1 MKKSS
6 SFLDGQRKI
15 MKFFFK
21 KAMSSIF
28 FSTIRNRL
36 FGISLFFFAFSAK
49 AETILRSA
57 QDALALARTHDKEYE
72 LQEQYLSQ
80 GLRLAKM
87 SVGAFLPSLEF
98 SWSESDY
105 VPMDAGDRRSK
116 SIGAGITQKLF
127 DGGKSAL
134 EYKMQI
140 GQAELEFY
148 NFKTE
153 NENFE
158 SQVVQSYYENVLAIE
173 KCRVQSE
180 ALENAKNVLNLAKI
194 QLEQG
199 MIVESDYLETA
210 ISAMQIE
217 AQLNA
222 YKYEAASAKRNF
234 SSLLALPPGSEIAF
248 CQEDFSC
255 EKIGNTALSQNKF
268 NKDMLAR
275 DAVENSMELKK
286 LDLEIDWAKKQRA
299 IQKMVFLP
307 SISVNAGIEFS
318 GARYPLTTPSY
329 TLKVIVG
336 FENNPWL
343 SANGS
348 TSLGISQDRIN
359 SVGSNV
365 SGQGNLN
372 TTYFT
377 QMKMAK
383 IALSQKIFNR
393 QKSALQIENSVL
405 ELLEKIEE
413 NTVSLKL
420 HLETLRLQEKKLEI
434 LELRVFEGL
443 VKKSEFLE
451 AVTDCAEEKIKIL
464 SLHSNQELLKSKLQ
478 ILTGRKF

>member
-6 SFLDGQRKI
+6 SSLDGQRKI

-28 FSTIRNRL
+28 FSTIHNRL
-36 FGISLFFFAFSAK
+36 FGISLLFFAFSAK

-57 QDALALARTHDKEYE
+57 QDALALARAHDKEYE

-158 SQVVQSYYENVLAIE
+158 SKVVQSYYENVLALE

-180 ALENAKNVLNLAKI
+180 ALENAKNVLDLAKI

-199 MIVESDYLETA
+199 MIVESEYLETA

-255 EKIGNTALSQNKF
+255 EKIGNATISQNKF

-299 IQKMVFLP
+299 IQKMFFLP

-377 QMKMAK
+377 QMKMSK

-413 NTVSLKL
+413 NAESLKL
-420 HLETLRLQEKKLEI
+420 HLETLRLQEKNLEI

-451 AVTDCAEEKIKIL
+451 AVTDCAEKKIKIL

>member
-6 SFLDGQRKI
+6 SSLDGQRKI
-15 MKFFFK
+15 MEFFFK

-36 FGISLFFFAFSAK
+36 FGISLLFFAFSAK

-57 QDALALARTHDKEYE
+57 QDALALARAHDKEYE

-158 SQVVQSYYENVLAIE
+158 NHVVQSYYENVLALE

-180 ALENAKNVLNLAKI
+180 ALENAKNVLHLAKI

-222 YKYEAASAKRNF
+222 
-234 SSLLALPPGSEIAF
+234 
-248 CQEDFSC
+248 
-255 EKIGNTALSQNKF
+255 
-268 NKDMLAR
+268 
-275 DAVENSMELKK
+275 
-286 LDLEIDWAKKQRA
+286 
-299 IQKMVFLP
+299 
-307 SISVNAGIEFS
+307 
-318 GARYPLTTPSY
+318 
-329 TLKVIVG
+329 
-336 FENNPWL
+336 
-343 SANGS
+343 
-348 TSLGISQDRIN
+348 
-359 SVGSNV
+359 
-365 SGQGNLN
+365 
-372 TTYFT
+372 
-377 QMKMAK
+377 
-383 IALSQKIFNR
+383 
-393 QKSALQIENSVL
+393 
-405 ELLEKIEE
+405 
-413 NTVSLKL
+413 
-420 HLETLRLQEKKLEI
+420 
-434 LELRVFEGL
+434 
-443 VKKSEFLE
+443 
-451 AVTDCAEEKIKIL
+451 
-464 SLHSNQELLKSKLQ
+464 
-478 ILTGRKF
+478 